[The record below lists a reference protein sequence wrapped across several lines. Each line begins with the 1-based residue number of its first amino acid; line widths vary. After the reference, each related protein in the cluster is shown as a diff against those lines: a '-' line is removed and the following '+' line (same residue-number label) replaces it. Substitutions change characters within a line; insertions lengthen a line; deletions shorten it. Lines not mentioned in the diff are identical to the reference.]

1 MCSSDLVVIT
11 APQKGWSGHAC
22 AGVVMLSARAEA
34 LVRDERA
41 TKSDSMTLNLRKWLG
56 VMDTYV
62 GGGFSYYTTM
72 PTDCLRLFR
81 DAAFET
87 RDYGFAK
94 IKDDFVAMG
103 ARVRDVM
110 EAAGL
115 TIVAAPGYRAPGVA
129 VAYVGDK
136 SVAAKFKAAGFQI
149 AAGVPYMLETQ
160 PEMGTFR
167 FGLFGLDKV
176 RDPDGT
182 VRAIEGAI
190 AKALDGVE
198 R

>member
-1 MCSSDLVVIT
+1 
-11 APQKGWSGHAC
+11 
-22 AGVVMLSARAEA
+22 MLSARAEA
-34 LVRDERA
+34 LVRDEQA
-41 TKSDSMTLNLRKWLG
+41 TRSDSMTLNLRKWLG

-62 GGGFSYYTTM
+62 AGGFSYYTTM

-87 RDYGFAK
+87 REYGFGK
-94 IKDDFVAMG
+94 IKADFTAMG
-103 ARVRDVM
+103 ARVRDTM

-136 SVAAKFKAAGFQI
+136 AVAGKFKAAGFQI

-160 PEMGTFR
+160 PDMATFR

-176 RDPDGT
+176 KDPDGT
-182 VRAIEGAI
+182 VEAIEGALT
-190 AKALDGVE
+190 KALDGVE

>member
-1 MCSSDLVVIT
+1 
-11 APQKGWSGHAC
+11 
-22 AGVVMLSARAEA
+22 
-34 LVRDERA
+34 
-41 TKSDSMTLNLRKWLG
+41 
-56 VMDTYV
+56 
-62 GGGFSYYTTM
+62 
-72 PTDCLRLFR
+72 
-81 DAAFET
+81 
-87 RDYGFAK
+87 
-94 IKDDFVAMG
+94 
-103 ARVRDVM
+103 M

-115 TIVAAPGYRAPGVA
+115 VIVAAPGYRAPGVA
-129 VAYVGDK
+129 VAYVGDEN
-136 SVAAKFKAAGFQI
+136 VAAKFKAAGFQI